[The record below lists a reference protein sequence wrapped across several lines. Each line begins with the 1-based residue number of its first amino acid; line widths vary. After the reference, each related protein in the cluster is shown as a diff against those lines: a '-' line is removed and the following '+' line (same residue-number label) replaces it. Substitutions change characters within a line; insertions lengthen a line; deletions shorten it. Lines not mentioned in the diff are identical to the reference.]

1 MKLPKTR
8 GKKKKTKQTNLC
20 TNTVNSDFLI
30 IDVNMVK
37 KINVIQKI
45 LPESIERNQMKNL
58 KLKTTVI

>member
-1 MKLPKTR
+1 M
-8 GKKKKTKQTNLC
+8 KQTNLC

-45 LPESIERNQMKNL
+45 LPESIERNQMKIL

>member
-8 GKKKKTKQTNLC
+8 GKKKMKQTNLC

-30 IDVNMVK
+30 INVNVVR